1 VLNTHTSEADE
12 SEWALKVPSAL
23 NAAGKRHVERG
34 EAATARIGRKLG
46 WIALVLGIPVAVQGQ
61 VFKEFA
67 RTAQMH
73 DSVSLGFG
81 DATTSTA
88 SII

>member
-1 VLNTHTSEADE
+1 M
-12 SEWALKVPSAL
+12 
-23 NAAGKRHVERG
+23 
-34 EAATARIGRKLG
+34 ARIGRKLG
-46 WIALVLGIPVAVQGQ
+46 SIAFLLGIPVAVQGQ

-73 DSVSLGFG
+73 DSVFLGFG

-88 SII
+88 SLI